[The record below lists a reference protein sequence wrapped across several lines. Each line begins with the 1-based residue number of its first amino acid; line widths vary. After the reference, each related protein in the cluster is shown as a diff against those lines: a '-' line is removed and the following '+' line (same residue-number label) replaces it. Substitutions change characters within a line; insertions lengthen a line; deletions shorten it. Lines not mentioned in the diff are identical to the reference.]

1 MKFTSLD
8 SFSSPAHLKK
18 FLAQQNTAFLTI
30 GYSGLGRLEYLPVL
44 LEYYP
49 NIMNRESWFLC
60 DLWFLSKEIQGN
72 ETKDQEHVLFSY
84 EKSYVETNSIIKEG
98 ESAHANGY
106 RISAEQEYF
115 SLYHGKMNDLIIGKN
130 NLIVITVDLII
141 PNGQPS
147 GMIVTEMRAG
157 DELFDWRSVSF
168 SDFHIEGEA
177 NTRIYMVNQ
186 LADLKKL
193 EKVTDLKTFIWN
205 KHSGEFQVMSFKLE
219 VWPGNH
225 ILYGLYESVPN

>member
-1 MKFTSLD
+1 
-8 SFSSPAHLKK
+8 
-18 FLAQQNTAFLTI
+18 
-30 GYSGLGRLEYLPVL
+30 
-44 LEYYP
+44 
-49 NIMNRESWFLC
+49 
-60 DLWFLSKEIQGN
+60 
-72 ETKDQEHVLFSY
+72 
-84 EKSYVETNSIIKEG
+84 
-98 ESAHANGY
+98 
-106 RISAEQEYF
+106 
-115 SLYHGKMNDLIIGKN
+115 MNDLIIGKN

-205 KHSGEFQVMSFKLE
+205 KHSGTFQVMSFKLE
-219 VWPGNH
+219 VWSGNP